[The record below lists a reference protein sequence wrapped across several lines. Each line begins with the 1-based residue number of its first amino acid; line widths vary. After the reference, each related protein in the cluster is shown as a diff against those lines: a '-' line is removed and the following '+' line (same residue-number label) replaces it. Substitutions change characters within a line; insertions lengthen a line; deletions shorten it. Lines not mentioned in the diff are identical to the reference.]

1 MVQTSESVDLAT
13 IERLAAKVTALVE
26 LLERTRRELNEAGE
40 DNRQLR
46 QELATLRQRTEALET
61 DSHDAQALRGEREQL
76 RTRIEAMLEQLEA
89 IDL

>member
-1 MVQTSESVDLAT
+1 MVQTTESVDLAT
-13 IERLAAKVTALVE
+13 IERLAAKVTQLVE
-26 LLERTRRELNEAGE
+26 LLARTRRELGEAGE

-46 QELATLRQRTEALET
+46 QELATLQQRIAALEAEN
-61 DSHDAQALRGEREQL
+61 HDAQALRGEREQL